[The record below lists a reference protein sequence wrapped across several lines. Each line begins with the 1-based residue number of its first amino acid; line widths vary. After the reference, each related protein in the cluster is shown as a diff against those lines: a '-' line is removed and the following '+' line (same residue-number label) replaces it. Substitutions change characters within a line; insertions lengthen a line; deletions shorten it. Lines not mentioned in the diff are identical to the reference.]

1 MMNEKAFEK
10 VERDLNLATGEV
22 KITEGMINLDRFR
35 ITSESEIQ
43 PKEYTMEFL
52 GRPCFPRKDLSVFAG
67 VAKTGKTFVTSM
79 LMAAATTSEDEPSV
93 LALKRI
99 RKEPLKVMWYDT
111 EQSLETT
118 KEIMVKRIA
127 KMVGGTF
134 PDTQFFV
141 FNVRAMTAEE
151 RKKMLGVAIESYRPD
166 IVIVDGIA
174 DLLADI
180 NDGPK
185 AIELI
190 SELLRLA
197 DKNNC
202 NITVNIHLNR
212 SGEKSNLRGWLGSML
227 LQKAFEVFNC
237 AKVFKTDVLSVE
249 LFMSRKVNESVIFY
263 YKINSQGLPE
273 STGEPDTQQRDENG
287 RFVSQETQ
295 KGRSGLKFNSDYQRD
310 DSDSD
315 KGWSWDLR
323 RLFSDAMQNSAMMGY
338 DDLKTRVMKL
348 GNIIRSSYYETVFAM
363 AEEQGFVKKTQDRN
377 LRVVVVMPPA
387 G

>member
-1 MMNEKAFEK
+1 MNEKAFEK

-22 KITEGMINLDRFR
+22 KITEEMINLDRFR

-99 RKEPLKVMWYDT
+99 RQEPLKVMWYDT

-166 IVIVDGIA
+166 IVVVDGIA

-249 LFMSRKVNESVIFY
+249 LFMSRKVNESVTFY
-263 YKINSQGLPE
+263 YKINNQGMPE
-273 STGEPDTQQRDENG
+273 STEEPDTQQRDENG
-287 RFVSQETQ
+287 RFVSQEAQ

>member
-1 MMNEKAFEK
+1 MNEKAFEK

-22 KITEGMINLDRFR
+22 KITEEMINLDRFR

-202 NITVNIHLNR
+202 NITLNIHLNR

-249 LFMSRKVNESVIFY
+249 LFMSRKVNESVTFY
-263 YKINSQGLPE
+263 YKINNQGLPE
-273 STGEPDTQQRDENG
+273 STEEPDTQQRDENG
-287 RFVSQETQ
+287 RFVSQEAQ

>member
-1 MMNEKAFEK
+1 MNEKAFEK

-22 KITEGMINLDRFR
+22 KITEEMINLDRFR

-141 FNVRAMTAEE
+141 FNVRAMTFEE
-151 RKKMLGVAIESYRPD
+151 RNKMLGVAIESYRPD

-249 LFMSRKVNESVIFY
+249 LFMSRKVNESVTFY
-263 YKINSQGLPE
+263 YKINNQGLPE

-287 RFVSQETQ
+287 RFVSQEAQ

>member
-1 MMNEKAFEK
+1 MNEKAFEK

-22 KITEGMINLDRFR
+22 KITEDLIKLDSFR

-141 FNVRAMTAEE
+141 FNVRAMTFEE
-151 RKKMLGVAIESYRPD
+151 RNKMLGVAIESYRPD

-249 LFMSRKVNESVIFY
+249 LFMSRKVNESVTFY
-263 YKINSQGLPE
+263 YKINNQGLPE

-287 RFVSQETQ
+287 RFVSQEAQ

>member
-1 MMNEKAFEK
+1 MNEKAFEK

-22 KITEGMINLDRFR
+22 KITEEMINLDRFR

-141 FNVRAMTAEE
+141 FNVRAMTSEE

-249 LFMSRKVNESVIFY
+249 LFMSRKVNESVTFY
-263 YKINSQGLPE
+263 YKINNQGLPE
-273 STGEPDTQQRDENG
+273 STEEPDTQQRDENG
-287 RFVSQETQ
+287 RFVSQEAQ

>member
-1 MMNEKAFEK
+1 MNEKAFEK

-22 KITEGMINLDRFR
+22 KITEEMINLDRFR

-141 FNVRAMTAEE
+141 FNVRAMTSEE
-151 RKKMLGVAIESYRPD
+151 RNKMLGVAIESYRPD

-249 LFMSRKVNESVIFY
+249 LFMSRKVNESVTFY
-263 YKINSQGLPE
+263 YKINNQGLPE

-287 RFVSQETQ
+287 RFVSQEAQ
-295 KGRSGLKFNSDYQRD
+295 QGRSGLKFNSDYQRD

>member
-1 MMNEKAFEK
+1 MNEKAFEK

-22 KITEGMINLDRFR
+22 KITEEMINLDRFR

-99 RKEPLKVMWYDT
+99 RQEPLKVMWYDT

-249 LFMSRKVNESVIFY
+249 LFMSRKVNESVTFY
-263 YKINSQGLPE
+263 YKINNQGLPE
-273 STGEPDTQQRDENG
+273 STEEPDTQQRDENG
-287 RFVSQETQ
+287 RFVSQEAQ

>member
-1 MMNEKAFEK
+1 MNEKAFEK

-22 KITEGMINLDRFR
+22 KITEEMINLDRFR

-99 RKEPLKVMWYDT
+99 RQEPLKVMWYDT

-249 LFMSRKVNESVIFY
+249 LFMSRKVNESVTFY

-273 STGEPDTQQRDENG
+273 STEEPDTQQRDENG
-287 RFVSQETQ
+287 RFVSQEAQ

>member
-1 MMNEKAFEK
+1 MNEKAFEK

-22 KITEGMINLDRFR
+22 KITEEMINLDRFR

-141 FNVRAMTAEE
+141 FNVRAMTSEE

-202 NITVNIHLNR
+202 NITVNIHLNS

-249 LFMSRKVNESVIFY
+249 LFMSRKVNESVTFY
-263 YKINSQGLPE
+263 YKINNQGLPE
-273 STGEPDTQQRDENG
+273 STEEPDTQQRDENG
-287 RFVSQETQ
+287 RFVSQEAQ

>member
-1 MMNEKAFEK
+1 MNEKAFEK

-22 KITEGMINLDRFR
+22 KITEEMINLDRFR

-99 RKEPLKVMWYDT
+99 RQEPLKVMWYDT

-141 FNVRAMTAEE
+141 FNVRAMTFEE
-151 RKKMLGVAIESYRPD
+151 RNKMLGVAIESYRPD

-249 LFMSRKVNESVIFY
+249 LFMSRKVNESVTFY
-263 YKINSQGLPE
+263 YKINNQGLPE

-287 RFVSQETQ
+287 RFVGQEAQ

>member
-1 MMNEKAFEK
+1 MNEKAFEK

-22 KITEGMINLDRFR
+22 KITEEMINLDRFR

-99 RKEPLKVMWYDT
+99 RQEPLKVMWYDT

-141 FNVRAMTAEE
+141 FNVRAMTFEE

-249 LFMSRKVNESVIFY
+249 LFMSRKVNESVTFY

-273 STGEPDTQQRDENG
+273 STEEPDTQQRDENG
-287 RFVSQETQ
+287 RFVSQEAQ

>member
-1 MMNEKAFEK
+1 MNEEAFEK

-22 KITEGMINLDRFR
+22 KITEEMINLDRFR

-141 FNVRAMTAEE
+141 FNVRAMTSEE
-151 RKKMLGVAIESYRPD
+151 RNKMLGVAIESYRPD

-249 LFMSRKVNESVIFY
+249 LFMSRKVNESVTFY
-263 YKINSQGLPE
+263 YKINNQGLPE
-273 STGEPDTQQRDENG
+273 STEEPDTQQRDENG
-287 RFVSQETQ
+287 RFVSQEAQ

>member
-1 MMNEKAFEK
+1 MNEKAFEK

-22 KITEGMINLDRFR
+22 KITEEMINLDRFR

-141 FNVRAMTAEE
+141 FNVRAMTSEE
-151 RKKMLGVAIESYRPD
+151 RNKMLGVAIESYRPD

-249 LFMSRKVNESVIFY
+249 LFMSRKVNESVTFY
-263 YKINSQGLPE
+263 YKISNQGLPE
-273 STGEPDTQQRDENG
+273 STGEPETQQRDENG
-287 RFVSQETQ
+287 RFVGQEAQ

>member
-22 KITEGMINLDRFR
+22 KITEEMINLDRFR

-141 FNVRAMTAEE
+141 FNVRAMTSEE
-151 RKKMLGVAIESYRPD
+151 RNKMLGVAIESYRPD

-174 DLLADI
+174 DLLSDI

-249 LFMSRKVNESVIFY
+249 LFMSRKVNESVTFY
-263 YKINSQGLPE
+263 YKINNQGLPE

-287 RFVSQETQ
+287 RFVSQEAQ

>member
-1 MMNEKAFEK
+1 MNEKAFEK

-22 KITEGMINLDRFR
+22 KITEEMINLDRFR

-151 RKKMLGVAIESYRPD
+151 RNKMLGVAIESYRPD

-249 LFMSRKVNESVIFY
+249 LFMSRKVNESVTFY
-263 YKINSQGLPE
+263 YKINNQGLPE
-273 STGEPDTQQRDENG
+273 STEEPDTQQRDENG
-287 RFVSQETQ
+287 RFVSQEAQ
-295 KGRSGLKFNSDYQRD
+295 QGRSGLKFNSDYQRD

>member
-1 MMNEKAFEK
+1 MNEKAFEK

-22 KITEGMINLDRFR
+22 KITEEMINLDRFR

-134 PDTQFFV
+134 PDAQFFV

-151 RKKMLGVAIESYRPD
+151 RKKMLGVAIESYQPD

-249 LFMSRKVNESVIFY
+249 LFMSRKVNESVTFY
-263 YKINSQGLPE
+263 YKINNQGIPE
-273 STGEPDTQQRDENG
+273 TTEEPDTQQRDENG
-287 RFVSQETQ
+287 RFVSQEAQ

>member
-1 MMNEKAFEK
+1 MNEKAFEK

-22 KITEGMINLDRFR
+22 KITEEMINLDRFR

-249 LFMSRKVNESVIFY
+249 LFMSRKVNESVTFY
-263 YKINSQGLPE
+263 YKINNQGLPE
-273 STGEPDTQQRDENG
+273 STEEPDTQQRDENG
-287 RFVSQETQ
+287 RFVSQEAQ

>member
-1 MMNEKAFEK
+1 MNEKAFEK

-22 KITEGMINLDRFR
+22 KITEEMINLDRFR

-99 RKEPLKVMWYDT
+99 RQEPLKVMWYDT

-141 FNVRAMTAEE
+141 FNVRAMTFEE
-151 RKKMLGVAIESYRPD
+151 RNKMLGVAIESYRPD

-174 DLLADI
+174 DLLPDI

-185 AIELI
+185 AIQLI
-190 SELLRLA
+190 SELLGLA

-249 LFMSRKVNESVIFY
+249 LFMSRKVNESVTFY
-263 YKINSQGLPE
+263 YKINNQSLPE

-287 RFVSQETQ
+287 RFVSQEAQ

>member
-1 MMNEKAFEK
+1 MAKDPLNTPMMKQF
-10 VERDLNLATGEV
+10 VEMKSKHPDAILL
-22 KITEGMINLDRFR
+22 FR
-35 ITSESEIQ
+35 VGDFYETYLQDAVTASEI
-43 PKEYTMEFL
+43 L
-52 GRPCFPRKDLSVFAG
+52 GITLTRRSNGA
-67 VAKTGKTFVTSM
+67 
-79 LMAAATTSEDEPSV
+79 AAATEMAGFPHHALDTYLPKLVRAGKRVAICDQLEDPK
-93 LALKRI
+93 L
-99 RKEPLKVMWYDT
+99 
-111 EQSLETT
+111 T
-118 KEIMVKRIA
+118 KKLVKRGITELVTPGVV
-127 KMVGGTF
+127 VGGTMLDRKENNF
-134 PDTQFFV
+134 LAAVHFG
-141 FNVRAMTAEE
+141 
-151 RKKMLGVAIESYRPD
+151 KKMLGVAIESYRPD

-249 LFMSRKVNESVIFY
+249 LFMSRKVNESVTFY
-263 YKINSQGLPE
+263 YKINNQGLPE
-273 STGEPDTQQRDENG
+273 STEEPDTQQRDENG
-287 RFVSQETQ
+287 RFVSQEAQ

>member
-1 MMNEKAFEK
+1 MNEKAFEK

-22 KITEGMINLDRFR
+22 KITEEMINLDRFR

-141 FNVRAMTAEE
+141 FNVRAMTFEE
-151 RKKMLGVAIESYRPD
+151 RNKMLGVAIESYRPD

-249 LFMSRKVNESVIFY
+249 LFMSRKVNESVTFY
-263 YKINSQGLPE
+263 YKINNQGLPE
-273 STGEPDTQQRDENG
+273 STEEPDTQQRDENG
-287 RFVSQETQ
+287 RFVSQEAQ

>member
-1 MMNEKAFEK
+1 MNEKAFEK

-22 KITEGMINLDRFR
+22 KITEEMINLDRFR

-99 RKEPLKVMWYDT
+99 RQEPLKVMWYDT

-141 FNVRAMTAEE
+141 FNVRAMTFEE

-249 LFMSRKVNESVIFY
+249 LFMSRKVNESVTFY
-263 YKINSQGLPE
+263 YKINSQGIPE
-273 STGEPDTQQRDENG
+273 STEEPDTQQRDENG
-287 RFVSQETQ
+287 RFVSQEAQ

>member
-1 MMNEKAFEK
+1 MNEKAFEK

-22 KITEGMINLDRFR
+22 KITEEMINLDRFR

-151 RKKMLGVAIESYRPD
+151 RNKMLGVAIESYRPD

-249 LFMSRKVNESVIFY
+249 LFMSRKVNQSVTFY
-263 YKINSQGLPE
+263 YKINNQGLPE

-287 RFVSQETQ
+287 RFVSQEAQ
-295 KGRSGLKFNSDYQRD
+295 QGRSGLKFNSDYQRD

>member
-1 MMNEKAFEK
+1 MNEKAFEK

-22 KITEGMINLDRFR
+22 KITEEMINLDRFR

-79 LMAAATTSEDEPSV
+79 LMAAATTDEDDPSV

-141 FNVRAMTAEE
+141 FNVRAMTFEE
-151 RKKMLGVAIESYRPD
+151 RNKMLGVAIESYQPD
-166 IVIVDGIA
+166 IVIVDGIT

-249 LFMSRKVNESVIFY
+249 LFMSRKVNESVTFY
-263 YKINSQGLPE
+263 YKINNQGLPE
-273 STGEPDTQQRDENG
+273 STEEPDTQQRDENG
-287 RFVSQETQ
+287 RFVSQEAQ

>member
-1 MMNEKAFEK
+1 MNEKAFEK

-22 KITEGMINLDRFR
+22 KITEEMINLDRFR

-141 FNVRAMTAEE
+141 FNVRAMTSEE
-151 RKKMLGVAIESYRPD
+151 RNKMLGVAIESYRPD

-174 DLLADI
+174 DLLSDI

-249 LFMSRKVNESVIFY
+249 LFMSRKVNESVTFY
-263 YKINSQGLPE
+263 YKINNQGLPE

-287 RFVSQETQ
+287 RFVSQEAQ

>member
-1 MMNEKAFEK
+1 MNEKAFEK

-22 KITEGMINLDRFR
+22 KITEEMINLDRFR

-141 FNVRAMTAEE
+141 FNVRAMTSEE
-151 RKKMLGVAIESYRPD
+151 RNKMLGVAIESYRPD

-174 DLLADI
+174 DLLPDI

-249 LFMSRKVNESVIFY
+249 LFMSRKVNESVTFY

-273 STGEPDTQQRDENG
+273 STEEPDTQQRDENG
-287 RFVSQETQ
+287 RFVSQEAQ

>member
-1 MMNEKAFEK
+1 MNEKAFEK

-22 KITEGMINLDRFR
+22 KITEDLIKLDSFR

-249 LFMSRKVNESVIFY
+249 LFMSRKVNESVTFY
-263 YKINSQGLPE
+263 YKINNQGLPE

-287 RFVSQETQ
+287 RFVSQEAQ

>member
-1 MMNEKAFEK
+1 MNEKAFEK

-22 KITEGMINLDRFR
+22 KITGDLINLDRFR

-99 RKEPLKVMWYDT
+99 RQEPLKVMWYDT

-249 LFMSRKVNESVIFY
+249 LFMSRKVNESVTFY
-263 YKINSQGLPE
+263 YKINNQGLPE
-273 STGEPDTQQRDENG
+273 STEEPDTQQRDENG
-287 RFVSQETQ
+287 RFVSQEAQ

>member
-1 MMNEKAFEK
+1 MNEKAFEK

-22 KITEGMINLDRFR
+22 KITEEMINLDRFR

-67 VAKTGKTFVTSM
+67 VAKTGKTLVTSM
-79 LMAAATTSEDEPSV
+79 LMAAATTAEDDPNV

-99 RKEPLKVMWYDT
+99 RQEPLKVMWYDT

-141 FNVRAMTAEE
+141 FNVRAMTSEE
-151 RKKMLGVAIESYRPD
+151 RNKMLGVAIESYRPD

-174 DLLADI
+174 DLLPDI

-190 SELLRLA
+190 SELLGLA
-197 DKNNC
+197 DANNC

-249 LFMSRKVNESVIFY
+249 LFMSRKVNESVTFY
-263 YKINSQGLPE
+263 YKINNQGMPE
-273 STGEPDTQQRDENG
+273 STEEPDTQQRDENG
-287 RFVSQETQ
+287 RFVSQEAQ

>member
-1 MMNEKAFEK
+1 MNEKAFEK

-22 KITEGMINLDRFR
+22 KITEEMINLDRFR

-127 KMVGGTF
+127 NMVGGTF

-151 RKKMLGVAIESYRPD
+151 RNKMLGVAIESYRPD

-249 LFMSRKVNESVIFY
+249 LFMSRKVNESVTFY
-263 YKINSQGLPE
+263 YKINNQGLPE
-273 STGEPDTQQRDENG
+273 STEEPDTQQRDENG
-287 RFVSQETQ
+287 RFVSQEAQ

>member
-1 MMNEKAFEK
+1 MNEKAFEK

-22 KITEGMINLDRFR
+22 KITEEMINLDRFR

-79 LMAAATTSEDEPSV
+79 LMAAATTSEDEPNV

-141 FNVRAMTAEE
+141 FNVRAMTFEE
-151 RKKMLGVAIESYRPD
+151 RNKMLGVAIESYRPD

-249 LFMSRKVNESVIFY
+249 LFMSRKVNESVTFY
-263 YKINSQGLPE
+263 YKINNQGLPE

-287 RFVSQETQ
+287 RFVGQEAQ

>member
-1 MMNEKAFEK
+1 MNEKAFEK

-22 KITEGMINLDRFR
+22 KITEEMINLDRFR

-190 SELLRLA
+190 SELLGLA

-249 LFMSRKVNESVIFY
+249 LFMSRKVNESVTFY
-263 YKINSQGLPE
+263 YKINNQGLPE
-273 STGEPDTQQRDENG
+273 STEEPDTQQRDENG
-287 RFVSQETQ
+287 RFVSQEAQ
-295 KGRSGLKFNSDYQRD
+295 KGRSGLKFNSNYQRD

>member
-1 MMNEKAFEK
+1 MNEKAFEK

-22 KITEGMINLDRFR
+22 KITEEMINLDRFR

-249 LFMSRKVNESVIFY
+249 LFMSRKVNESVTFY
-263 YKINSQGLPE
+263 YKINNQGLPE

>member
-1 MMNEKAFEK
+1 MNEKAFEK
-10 VERDLNLATGEV
+10 VEQDLSLAVGET
-22 KITEGMINLDRFR
+22 KITPELIKLDRFR

-99 RKEPLKVMWYDT
+99 RQEPLKVMWYDT

-141 FNVRAMTAEE
+141 FNVRAMTFEE

-249 LFMSRKVNESVIFY
+249 LFMSRKVNESVTFY
-263 YKINSQGLPE
+263 YKINNQGIPE
-273 STGEPDTQQRDENG
+273 STEEPDTQQRDENG
-287 RFVSQETQ
+287 RFVSQEAQ
-295 KGRSGLKFNSDYQRD
+295 KGRAGLKFNSDYQRD

-323 RLFSDAMQNSAMMGY
+323 RLFSDAMQNSAVMGY

>member
-1 MMNEKAFEK
+1 MNEKAFEK

-22 KITEGMINLDRFR
+22 KITEEMINLDRFR

-151 RKKMLGVAIESYRPD
+151 RNKMLGVAIESYRPD

-249 LFMSRKVNESVIFY
+249 LFMSRKVNESVTFY
-263 YKINSQGLPE
+263 YKINNQGLPE
-273 STGEPDTQQRDENG
+273 STEEPDTQQRDENG
-287 RFVSQETQ
+287 RFVSQEAQ

>member
-1 MMNEKAFEK
+1 MNEKAFEK

-22 KITEGMINLDRFR
+22 KITEEMINLDRFR

-141 FNVRAMTAEE
+141 FNVRAMTSEE
-151 RKKMLGVAIESYRPD
+151 RNKMLGVAIESYRPD

-249 LFMSRKVNESVIFY
+249 LFMSRKVNESVTFY
-263 YKINSQGLPE
+263 YKINNQGLPE

-287 RFVSQETQ
+287 RFVSQEAQ

>member
-1 MMNEKAFEK
+1 MNEKAFEK

-22 KITEGMINLDRFR
+22 KITDDLINLDRFR

-79 LMAAATTSEDEPSV
+79 LMAAATTSEDDPSV
-93 LALKRI
+93 LVLKRI

-249 LFMSRKVNESVIFY
+249 LFMSRKVNESVTFY
-263 YKINSQGLPE
+263 YKINNQGIPE
-273 STGEPDTQQRDENG
+273 STGEPETQQRDENG
-287 RFVSQETQ
+287 RFVGQEAQ

>member
-1 MMNEKAFEK
+1 
-10 VERDLNLATGEV
+10 
-22 KITEGMINLDRFR
+22 
-35 ITSESEIQ
+35 
-43 PKEYTMEFL
+43 
-52 GRPCFPRKDLSVFAG
+52 
-67 VAKTGKTFVTSM
+67 
-79 LMAAATTSEDEPSV
+79 
-93 LALKRI
+93 
-99 RKEPLKVMWYDT
+99 
-111 EQSLETT
+111 
-118 KEIMVKRIA
+118 
-127 KMVGGTF
+127 
-134 PDTQFFV
+134 
-141 FNVRAMTAEE
+141 
-151 RKKMLGVAIESYRPD
+151 MLGVAIESYQPD
-166 IVIVDGIA
+166 IVIVDGLA

-249 LFMSRKVNESVIFY
+249 LFMSRKVNESVTFY
-263 YKINSQGLPE
+263 YKINNQGLPE

-287 RFVSQETQ
+287 RFVGQEAQ